1 MQKDT
6 QSVYIQLKSCWFSP
20 EPQLSLG
27 QWVLPAYMVVSA
39 PGKII
44 TQCLLTDLIP
54 GHRFFA
60 SSPVPRISYT
70 YDWLL
75 QLMIKPQ
82 KQNLCFMN
90 FSFSSIFTSFEQY
103 FLLPSNIRIQT
114 VLVQKNWTYSST
126 QKLKSNSIYTI
137 FFFRIDLSKE
147 RYEEFKYFLIPFLQI
162 TKNNKSWIRD
172 F

>member
-1 MQKDT
+1 MIYSLLSSRDIGVKSHLVSGITWDLSQEKLSQKSPTARWYCVLHKQAMLSAERHPKCSCTT
-6 QSVYIQLKSCWFSP
+6 QIICWFSP

-90 FSFSSIFTSFEQY
+90 FSFSSIFTSFE
-103 FLLPSNIRIQT
+103 
-114 VLVQKNWTYSST
+114 
-126 QKLKSNSIYTI
+126 
-137 FFFRIDLSKE
+137 
-147 RYEEFKYFLIPFLQI
+147 
-162 TKNNKSWIRD
+162 
-172 F
+172 